1 MTTKIYSGKTE
12 DVLKQ
17 LREDPDYQ
25 SSSVE
30 DEIVTNQNLMA
41 TVQTEYNDE
50 RDLANQIL
58 GQAQMARSI
67 AKFAD
72 VVSLTKLAHVK
83 ESKLYKALAGK
94 NIILPDGQECRLVG
108 TWDEY
113 CQLLGSSRSSIDE
126 DLANLKSFGEQALEN
141 LSRLGLGYRELR
153 QYRKLPEDE
162 KVALIEVAKAGD
174 KEALVE
180 LAEEF
185 ISKHTREKEELKKKV
200 DDTQADYNALQKRNT
215 DISKEKEEMGLKL
228 NKYELKTIP
237 LDERLEPLKVQIT
250 QTQAEVDTLFNEYR
264 QHIEMMEKLQFEAME
279 NDPNYDPEAPFQ
291 LPEALHNT
299 LLILNGALV
308 ITLSQTKRMYKDLWD
323 KFGDEIETAGG
334 RFDQVMS
341 DIRTSDM

>member
-1 MTTKIYSGKTE
+1 MKVKIYNAN

-17 LREDPDYQ
+17 QSEEPDYQ
-25 SSSVE
+25 SSAVE

-41 TVQTEYNDE
+41 TVQAEYNYE
-50 RDLANQIL
+50 RDLVNQLL
-58 GQAQMARSI
+58 GQAQMANAFAQFSKTVLTSKLAFVKENKLYRAIAGKKNQDGLEFSGTWEEFCNLLGWTPEHANESI
-67 AKFAD
+67 A
-72 VVSLTKLAHVK
+72 
-83 ESKLYKALAGK
+83 
-94 NIILPDGQECRLVG
+94 
-108 TWDEY
+108 
-113 CQLLGSSRSSIDE
+113 
-126 DLANLKSFGEQALEN
+126 NLNSFGEEALESM
-141 LSRLGLGYRELR
+141 SRMGIGYRELR
-153 QYRKLPEDE
+153 QYRRLPENE
-162 KVALIEVAKAGD
+162 KIALIELAKIGD
-174 KEALVE
+174 KESLVE
-180 LAEEF
+180 FAEEIF
-185 ISKHTREKEELKKKV
+185 TKHTKEKEELKKKV